1 MKKRVALLYGGDSS
15 EFEVSVKSGK
25 NVASAIDRQRYDLY
39 QIVVRDT
46 SWAVQIEGG
55 SQVEVDKSDFSAIID
70 NQKIKF
76 DLAFI
81 MIHGTPGENGL
92 LQAYFEML
100 HIPHN
105 TCSSFVSALTFDK
118 YACKAYLRDLGIKLP
133 KESLVRKG
141 DSYSPD
147 EIVERL
153 GLPLFVKPNIGG
165 SSFGATKVNDVN
177 DIPDAI
183 ERAFVEGD
191 TVIVEEYIKGRE
203 VTNGVYMR
211 GRERVVLPVTEIIPD
226 NEFFDYQAK
235 YLGASKE
242 ICPAEID
249 QELYQQIREETSEI
263 YHYLGC
269 RGLVRM
275 DYIVRDGEIYFLE
288 INVVPGMTQ
297 MSLVPQQVT
306 CEGMTMKEFMTI
318 LIEQIIS
325 YNDL

>member
-297 MSLVPQQVT
+297 MSLVPQQVA